1 MPDVHHRTL
10 SVRRTARL
18 CLLGDPSA
26 PEHVYVLHGYGQTVD
41 DFIRPFDMI
50 ASPDRCIIAPEAL
63 SRFYTDDMGKH
74 RDVGASWMTR
84 RDREHEI
91 SDYIHYLDDVAA
103 SLNSDGDVPTSR
115 TVLGFSQGTATAS
128 RWALLGDTAVDRI
141 ILWAGAP
148 AQDLDLASHADVLRN
163 MSPTL
168 VAGTKDPF
176 ITDERLNAVER
187 WLQKHDI
194 PADLHRFDGGHR
206 LHRDT
211 LGALFPS

>member
-1 MPDVHHRTL
+1 MPDLTRRTL
-10 SVRRTARL
+10 TVRRTARL
-18 CLLGDPSA
+18 CLLGDPAA
-26 PEHVYVLHGYGQTVD
+26 PEHIYVLHGYGQTAD
-41 DFIRPFDMI
+41 DFIQPFDAV
-50 ASPDRCIIAPEAL
+50 ASGDRCIIAPEAL
-63 SRFYTDDMGKH
+63 SRFYTDDMGEH
-74 RDVGASWMTR
+74 REVGASWMTR

-91 SDYIHYLDDVAA
+91 SDYVRYLDDVAV
-103 SLNSDGDVPTSR
+103 SLNSDDAPVSR

-128 RWALLGDTAVDRI
+128 RWALLGETNVDRL

-148 AQDLDLASHADVLRN
+148 AQDLDLASHADALRN

-168 VAGTKDPF
+168 VAGTADPF
-176 ITDERLNAVER
+176 ITDERLDAVER

-211 LGALFPS
+211 LATLFPA

>member
-1 MPDVHHRTL
+1 MPDVHPQTL

-26 PEHVYVLHGYGQTVD
+26 PEHVYVLHGYGQTAD
-41 DFIRPFDMI
+41 DFIQPFD
-50 ASPDRCIIAPEAL
+50 AVATGDRCIIAPEAL
-63 SRFYTDDMGKH
+63 SRFYTDDMGEH
-74 RDVGASWMTR
+74 REVGASWMTR

-91 SDYIHYLDDVAA
+91 WDYMRYLNNVAA
-103 SLNSDGDVPTSR
+103 SLNSDDDAPVSR

-128 RWALLGDTAVDRI
+128 RWALLGNVSVDRI

-148 AQDLDLASHADVLRN
+148 AQELDLASHADVLRN

-168 VAGTKDPF
+168 VAGTTDPF

-206 LHRDT
+206 LHRET
-211 LGALFPS
+211 LRTLFPS